1 MPDLTTHSYWACET
15 ASAWQATIGG
25 HLVAWGLTPGG
36 QCVYGWSCDCKGFK
50 FRRRCRHVD
59 AAAEQRCGWRQF
71 VHGGEPAGDR
81 CPRCAAALVAES
93 HAV

>member
-15 ASAWQATIGG
+15 CASWQTTIDG
-25 HLVAWGLTPGG
+25 HLVAWGPTPGG

-50 FRRRCRHVD
+50 FRRRCRHAD
-59 AAAEQRCGWRQF
+59 AAEPQRCGWQQF